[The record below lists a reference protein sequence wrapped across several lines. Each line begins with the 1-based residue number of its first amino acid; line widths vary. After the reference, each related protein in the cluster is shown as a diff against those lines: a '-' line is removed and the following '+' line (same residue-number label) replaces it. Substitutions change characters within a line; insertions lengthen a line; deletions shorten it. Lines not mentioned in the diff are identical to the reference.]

1 MRSKFIQIILLILSF
16 CVHHSVH
23 TFGTSITVP
32 YPYPM
37 FKQCDGEG
45 LWKNEIIDTKT
56 LCAAGSFVTSLAMAL
71 SGAGLRIPVTSTSMT
86 DVSVSLSAPN
96 LTNSSSFTSVKTE
109 PANPKTL
116 VTWLRNNIGT
126 GGLDNVIES
135 IVPRIE
141 PYRITWP
148 GDGMH
153 RTNDVPFESLV
164 SYLEKGRIVIGNV
177 NRVVAKGIRGG
188 EHFVLIVGYSS
199 DSDTLAVNDPT
210 YDVDMYS
217 YQFDLMGYRI
227 FDIEFVRD

>member
-1 MRSKFIQIILLILSF
+1 MHDSSIRLVIFLILSF
-16 CVHHSVH
+16 CAPTVD

-32 YPYPM
+32 YPYTM
-37 FKQCDGEG
+37 FKQCDRDG

-71 SGAGLRIPVTSTSMT
+71 SGAGLRIPI
-86 DVSVSLSAPN
+86 APN
-96 LTNSSSFTSVKTE
+96 SFTVTPNVNSSSSPPPPLKME
-109 PANPKTL
+109 PVTPKSL
-116 VTWLRNNIGT
+116 ITWLRDNVAT

-135 IVPRIE
+135 LIPRID
-141 PYRITWP
+141 PRITWP
-148 GDGMH
+148 EDGMH
-153 RTNDVPFESLV
+153 RANDLPFETLV
-164 SYLEKGRIVIGNV
+164 SYLQKGRVIIGNV
-177 NRVVAKGIRGG
+177 NSVMSKGIRGG

-210 YDVDMYS
+210 YEVDTYS